1 MALVKPIFGQGCPYA
16 EMQNYNQQDD
26 GSHYGQRQIEFVH
39 RLSCFR
45 HPKFQDKSAG
55 AEHKG
60 DEHGL
65 GQGIVQADED
75 NSQDGNS

>member
-1 MALVKPIFGQGCPYA
+1 MESVVRMSPRNAGLMSMGDMSFW
-16 EMQNYNQQDD
+16 D